1 VNVGKVY
8 LTLVL
13 IVNMQLDLRQSTK
26 KVYYYILT
34 NRNGVTLKQIQ
45 EDLGFSSVSAARYH
59 VNKLKSAGLVQET
72 YDGKYI
78 VKKVILDDDY
88 VLLFNYVLP
97 KSVFFASFFLTSFI
111 LSLYLIKLDSLGAE
125 VFSLIIV
132 FIAGIIFVL
141 DTIKRYTRFINEV
154 RGKVNLEEE

>member
-1 VNVGKVY
+1 
-8 LTLVL
+8 
-13 IVNMQLDLRQSTK
+13 MQLDLRQSTK

-45 EDLGFSSVSAARYH
+45 EDLGFSSVSAVRYH

-141 DTIKRYTRFINEV
+141 DTIKRYTRFINEM

>member
-1 VNVGKVY
+1 
-8 LTLVL
+8 
-13 IVNMQLDLRQSTK
+13 MQLDLRHSTK

-34 NRNGVTLKQIQ
+34 HRNGVTLKQIQ
-45 EDLGFSSVSAARYH
+45 EDLGFSSVSAVRYH
-59 VNKLKSAGLVQET
+59 INKLKSAGLIQET

-111 LSLYLIKLDSLGAE
+111 LSLYLIQLDSLGAE
-125 VFSLIIV
+125 IFSSIIV

-141 DTIKRYTRFINEV
+141 DTIKRYTRFINEM

>member
-1 VNVGKVY
+1 
-8 LTLVL
+8 
-13 IVNMQLDLRQSTK
+13 M
-26 KVYYYILT
+26 

-45 EDLGFSSVSAARYH
+45 EDLGFSSVSAVRYH
-59 VNKLKSAGLVQET
+59 VNKLKSAGLIQET
-72 YDGKYI
+72 YDGKYV

-88 VLLFNYVLP
+88 VFLFNYVLP

-111 LSLYLIKLDSLGAE
+111 LSLYLTRLDSLAAE

-132 FIAGIIFVL
+132 FIAGIIFVM
-141 DTIKRYTRFINEV
+141 DTIKRYTRFINEI

>member
-1 VNVGKVY
+1 
-8 LTLVL
+8 
-13 IVNMQLDLRQSTK
+13 
-26 KVYYYILT
+26 
-34 NRNGVTLKQIQ
+34 LKQIQ

-59 VNKLKSAGLVQET
+59 VNKLKNAGLVQET

-141 DTIKRYTRFINEV
+141 DTIKRYTRFINEM